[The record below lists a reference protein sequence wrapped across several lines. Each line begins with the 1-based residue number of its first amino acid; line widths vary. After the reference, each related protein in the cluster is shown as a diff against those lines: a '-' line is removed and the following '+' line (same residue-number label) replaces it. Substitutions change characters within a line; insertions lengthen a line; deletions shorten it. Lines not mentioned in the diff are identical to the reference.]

1 MSMAVAGVRGSQ
13 WLLLEYKCIMQN
25 VNSAESIMY
34 WIFEENLW
42 FLQEIK
48 MENLWNIMGKFD
60 LFCSKLFLD
69 RMQSI

>member
-13 WLLLEYKCIMQN
+13 RLLLEYKCIMQN

-42 FLQEIK
+42 FLQGIK
-48 MENLWNIMGKFD
+48 MESLWNIMEKFD

>member
-13 WLLLEYKCIMQN
+13 RLLLEYKCTMQN

-42 FLQEIK
+42 FLQGIK
-48 MENLWNIMGKFD
+48 MESLWNIMEKFD

>member
-34 WIFEENLW
+34 WIFEENL
-42 FLQEIK
+42 
-48 MENLWNIMGKFD
+48 
-60 LFCSKLFLD
+60 
-69 RMQSI
+69 

>member
-13 WLLLEYKCIMQN
+13 RLLLEYKCTMQN

-34 WIFEENLW
+34 RIFEENLW
-42 FLQEIK
+42 FLQGIK
-48 MENLWNIMGKFD
+48 MESLWNIMGKFD

-69 RMQSI
+69 RMQSV